1 MSNKVQLGFSQII
14 GPCPY
19 ICMGRKIFSKV
30 CIMLQCYLICFSG
43 SKKYSLKVIYIQ
55 ITWECHYSLF
65 QNLSNVV
72 MSSLVRY
79 LGKMSYLRLLVMQTL
94 YINSSFSILIEQID
108 KFESIL
114 KLTQGIW
121 NNFFIRNIFFVTN
134 RHIKSI

>member
-1 MSNKVQLGFSQII
+1 MSNKVQLGFSQIM

-19 ICMGRKIFSKV
+19 ICMDRKIFSKV
-30 CIMLQCYLICFSG
+30 CIMLQCFSG
-43 SKKYSLKVIYIQ
+43 SKQYSLKVVYIQ

-94 YINSSFSILIEQID
+94 YISSSFSILIEQID

-114 KLTQGIW
+114 KLTHGIW